1 MMWMVMQNAAAAE
14 VAEAE
19 ELQSVISAIELSLVG
34 RNTYLPL
41 ATQALSGLLGIES
54 DGHASANAGS

>member
-19 ELQSVISAIELSLVG
+19 ELQSVISAIELVG

-41 ATQALSGLLGIES
+41 ATQALSGLLAT
-54 DGHASANAGS
+54 DGHASASAGS

>member
-1 MMWMVMQNAAAAE
+1 MMCMDMQNAAAAE

-19 ELQSVISAIELSLVG
+19 ELQSVISAIELVG

-41 ATQALSGLLGIES
+41 ATQALSGLLAI
-54 DGHASANAGS
+54 DGHASASVGS

>member
-19 ELQSVISAIELSLVG
+19 ELQSVISAIELVG

-41 ATQALSGLLGIES
+41 ATQALSGLLATMATPAPALGAR
-54 DGHASANAGS
+54 AS

>member
-1 MMWMVMQNAAAAE
+1 MQNAAAAE

-41 ATQALSGLLGIES
+41 ATQALSGLLAT
-54 DGHASANAGS
+54 DGHASASAGS